1 MATFGCEADGAVLN
15 PVSLTL
21 PNRFHVSVA
30 LLAGVFL
37 VGGSLRFPVLV
48 AANAWR
54 RRMR

>member
-1 MATFGCEADGAVLN
+1 VATFGCEADGAVLN